1 MAECTSEMTVKFVIL
16 NAVAYITCYRA
27 GAVFAA
33 AINAKAVVFIF
44 AVSIVAADAVI
55 AVSKQRAGVS
65 VIAVVKIF
73 A

>member
-1 MAECTSEMTVKFVIL
+1 MAECTSEMPGKFVIL
-16 NAVAYITCYRA
+16 HAVAYIACYRA

-33 AINAKAVVFIF
+33 AVNAKAVVFVF
-44 AVSIVAADAVI
+44 AVSTITAYAVI
-55 AVSKQRAGVS
+55 AVGKQRAGVS